1 MCNILLGTID
11 FLPFG
16 KAVIERNHRVQG
28 EIPLVS
34 ERGKQSI
41 WNGEERSILVSVVN
55 TNMSQWHLWFNDGYR
70 HSHPLPFA
78 GAYIKECMPH

>member
-41 WNGEERSILVSVVN
+41 WNGEERSIL
-55 TNMSQWHLWFNDGYR
+55 GKC
-70 HSHPLPFA
+70 
-78 GAYIKECMPH
+78 G